1 MLSDG
6 VMASGMRRLD
16 MTEISFRRYTNLAAT
31 IHLLRQKA
39 ITLLNPA
46 TWDDTNDAYYM
57 AEYKRYKN
65 ARAVL
70 ALCFAESQET
80 YHNWRVFSHGSDGVC
95 IQFDKAR
102 FLSTFAND
110 HWIQRGYVK
119 YELIKD
125 LQREN
130 SIDLEKLSFLKRH
143 PYEDEKEFRIIY
155 VDRHDAPEFS
165 DYPIEVDWIKRITLS
180 PWMSKD
186 LAESVKASLKA
197 VKGCSEIK
205 IFRSTL
211 VDNVAWKKLTSR
223 VHPLK

>member
-1 MLSDG
+1 
-6 VMASGMRRLD
+6 
-16 MTEISFRRYTNLAAT
+16 MTEVSFRRYTNLAAT
-31 IHLLRQKA
+31 IHLLRKRA

-80 YHNWRVFSHGSDGVC
+80 YHHWRVFSHGSDGVC

-102 FLSTFAND
+102 LLSAFAHD
-110 HWIQRGYVK
+110 PRIETGYVK
-119 YELIKD
+119 YELIRD
-125 LQREN
+125 LQREG
-130 SIDLEKLSFLKRH
+130 SIELERLPFLKRH

-155 VDRHDAPEFS
+155 LDRDNAPEFR
-165 DYPIEVDWIKRITLS
+165 DYPIEVNWIKRITLS

-186 LAESVKASLKA
+186 LADSVKASLKA
-197 VKGCSEIK
+197 VKGCSELK

-211 VDNVAWKKLTSR
+211 VDNEAWKPPLTNRRHLIRMPIASF
-223 VHPLK
+223 